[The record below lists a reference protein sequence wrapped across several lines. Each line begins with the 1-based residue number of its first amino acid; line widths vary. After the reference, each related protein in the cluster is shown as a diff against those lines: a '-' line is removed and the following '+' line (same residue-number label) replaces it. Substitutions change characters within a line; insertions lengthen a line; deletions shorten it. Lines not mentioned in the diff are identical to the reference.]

1 MEVDQALVDLE
12 LVTVP
17 SLRTFTARLGGQ
29 LSATSYSRYD
39 AKKDTHRL
47 AGGDLEDLSG
57 ETDGALDA
65 KLLVLRAV
73 DEIRRDC
80 PTAR

>member
-1 MEVDQALVDLE
+1 MY
-12 LVTVP
+12 TN
-17 SLRTFTARLGGQ
+17 S
-29 LSATSYSRYD
+29 
-39 AKKDTHRL
+39 L
-47 AGGDLEDLSG
+47 AGGDLEDLGG